1 MMGIEFIAAL
11 SMVLQGQDVNEAH
24 SFARITREDLG
35 LISGIR
41 ASVSLMGVS
50 DTRVSGK
57 VSPSKFGLLA
67 TFYQPSVNKTS
78 DSKSVGIVVAT
89 KSAIKTPVKS
99 EAKLEARSEAK
110 LLEAPAVAPRV
121 TSPKVAV
128 TKAGTKNVAVT
139 KASPKVVNPFLTH
152 AEARLVTLSPNSS
165 KGLYSEPSKAKG
177 QVVNLWLPSTELG
190 GGKSS
195 NEKALGEKNSKKSG
209 SDHAAAPQKSE
220 AKNIDPKPLP
230 ATSSS
235 KAGGAK
241 NASAQVVATKVKGTI
256 TRKVPSFRLPDARL
270 GMITRMESALKTP
283 SSKKPSL
290 STSSLMTASLSTPS
304 ISKSNA
310 QASLAPTPEVKSV
323 LKPVERF
330 TAASLFAPEEP
341 QTPVVPAIPL
351 TPLLP
356 SKPVVD
362 GKEVSK
368 PAAKPTK
375 EEPKS
380 STQTAASKFLSIAPM
395 TSVALRSVLD
405 SKKVNIS
412 VVGAPLKT
420 IIGSLS
426 TQSGVNILLVTKSDS
441 EITMSVKGVTLA
453 DALQHL
459 CMISGLKML
468 TVRNTVVIGD
478 EAQLKSAYPKEYA
491 EEYGV
496 KAPTD
501 SENGTST
508 TSGPTGETTPTEVKP
523 PKEVS
528 RVYTTKFQSAIGLA
542 AALTPVLQ
550 KKGVSITALP
560 NTMLPIGAGVQGG
573 QGGQGGQGAGAGAGA
588 GVGAG
593 AGAGA
598 GAGVQG
604 GAAGVGGADSSL
616 RSRRILLIGPKDE
629 VESAILTI
637 EACDIARQQ
646 VEITVTIHDVANDA
660 LKEEGF
666 NWTLGTSTL
675 TENNGGS
682 INIGSFTRSG
692 VEFGVAM
699 KNLEQTQKAKLLA
712 SPNVTVM
719 DGEQSNILVGEK
731 RKFPVVT
738 GTTTNGQFI
747 FSTEEQSVG
756 ISLQVA
762 ADIASDGT
770 ITMALHPMVSSI
782 IGFLNINGASYPQV
796 STRESS
802 STLTVKDG
810 QTILMGGLLRDEEI
824 KNYEQLPLVGK
835 IPFFGELFKYRKT
848 TKNSSQLVISITPR
862 LIRNQTLVP

>member
-1 MMGIEFIAAL
+1 
-11 SMVLQGQDVNEAH
+11 
-24 SFARITREDLG
+24 
-35 LISGIR
+35 
-41 ASVSLMGVS
+41 
-50 DTRVSGK
+50 
-57 VSPSKFGLLA
+57 
-67 TFYQPSVNKTS
+67 
-78 DSKSVGIVVAT
+78 
-89 KSAIKTPVKS
+89 
-99 EAKLEARSEAK
+99 
-110 LLEAPAVAPRV
+110 
-121 TSPKVAV
+121 
-128 TKAGTKNVAVT
+128 
-139 KASPKVVNPFLTH
+139 
-152 AEARLVTLSPNSS
+152 
-165 KGLYSEPSKAKG
+165 
-177 QVVNLWLPSTELG
+177 
-190 GGKSS
+190 
-195 NEKALGEKNSKKSG
+195 
-209 SDHAAAPQKSE
+209 
-220 AKNIDPKPLP
+220 
-230 ATSSS
+230 
-235 KAGGAK
+235 
-241 NASAQVVATKVKGTI
+241 
-256 TRKVPSFRLPDARL
+256 
-270 GMITRMESALKTP
+270 
-283 SSKKPSL
+283 
-290 STSSLMTASLSTPS
+290 
-304 ISKSNA
+304 
-310 QASLAPTPEVKSV
+310 
-323 LKPVERF
+323 
-330 TAASLFAPEEP
+330 
-341 QTPVVPAIPL
+341 
-351 TPLLP
+351 
-356 SKPVVD
+356 
-362 GKEVSK
+362 
-368 PAAKPTK
+368 
-375 EEPKS
+375 
-380 STQTAASKFLSIAPM
+380 
-395 TSVALRSVLD
+395 
-405 SKKVNIS
+405 
-412 VVGAPLKT
+412 
-420 IIGSLS
+420 
-426 TQSGVNILLVTKSDS
+426 VNILLVTKSDS

-496 KAPTD
+496 KAPTESD
-501 SENGTST
+501 NGTST

-573 QGGQGGQGAGAGAGA
+573 QGGQGAGAGA

-862 LIRNQTLVP
+862 LIRNQTMVP